1 MGRTLSMDG
10 QEWKY
15 WRDMFNA
22 GFSASHLMALV
33 PDVLKETMVFLSVL
47 NDHATKLDVF

>member
-1 MGRTLSMDG
+1 MDG